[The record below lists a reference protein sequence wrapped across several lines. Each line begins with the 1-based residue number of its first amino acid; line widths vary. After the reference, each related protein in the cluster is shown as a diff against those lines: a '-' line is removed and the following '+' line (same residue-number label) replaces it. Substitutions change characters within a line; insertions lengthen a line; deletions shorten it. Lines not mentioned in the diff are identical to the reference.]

1 MSLKDVR
8 REIGQL
14 AIAGFA
20 GHAIP
25 TDLKLLAKEFD
36 LGGIILFARNV
47 AEPEQVAEVARDART
62 MTNELPL
69 WVSTDQEGG
78 RVARLKS
85 PFTVWPPMR
94 TLGRSGDDKLV
105 ERFTRAMAAELRAVG
120 ISLDYTPVLDILTNV
135 KNPVIGTGA
144 GGEGADKAARMG
156 GVTTRPLQAGA
167 TPAPANP
174 FPGRGDPRAA
184 PPHVFQIVEP
194 PPDRIERVE
203 L

>member
-14 AIAGFA
+14 AFAGFA
-20 GHAIP
+20 GHSIP

-47 AEPEQVAEVARDART
+47 AEPEQVAEIARDART
-62 MTNELPL
+62 MANELPL

-94 TLGRSGDDKLV
+94 TLGRSGDDRLA
-105 ERFTRAMAAELRAVG
+105 ERFARALAAELRAVG
-120 ISLDYTPVLDILTNV
+120 SRSISRRSWTSSPTRRIRPSATVRWRKRADEV
-135 KNPVIGTGA
+135 GA
-144 GGEGADKAARMG
+144 ASGA
-156 GVTTRPLQAGA
+156 
-167 TPAPANP
+167 
-174 FPGRGDPRAA
+174 
-184 PPHVFQIVEP
+184 
-194 PPDRIERVE
+194 
-203 L
+203 